1 MLKWDYKLRVD
12 LFRQIH
18 DLCTDGCVPKQL
30 MIMAFDFHNCHVKND
45 FEQFTFY
52 CVVYEMNQKTNIFL
66 VALVAFQCTIRILL
80 ISDEQVAYQPWKL
93 DENVKNRIN
102 CFYLCTILSIL
113 GWSLQFLFSWCN
125 DAYLMFRVI
134 YDVSNLNVLLF
145 LVKTWQNIL
154 IVVLLRDRD
163 YLLTQTVYKRKICW

>member
-1 MLKWDYKLRVD
+1 MIFIIVTLKMILNNA
-12 LFRQIH
+12 LF
-18 DLCTDGCVPKQL
+18 C
-30 MIMAFDFHNCHVKND
+30 
-45 FEQFTFY
+45 
-52 CVVYEMNQKTNIFL
+52 CVVYEMNQKKYNFGSIGCISMHDQNIHDL
-66 VALVAFQCTIRILL
+66 WWASSLPTVKIG
-80 ISDEQVAYQPWKL
+80 WKL
-93 DENVKNRIN
+93 KNRIN

-163 YLLTQTVYKRKICW
+163 YLFTQTVYKRKICW

>member
-1 MLKWDYKLRVD
+1 MIFIIVTLKMILNNA
-12 LFRQIH
+12 LF
-18 DLCTDGCVPKQL
+18 CC
-30 MIMAFDFHNCHVKND
+30 A
-45 FEQFTFY
+45 
-52 CVVYEMNQKTNIFL
+52 VYEMNQKMNIFL

-80 ISDEQVAYQPWKL
+80 ISDEQVDYQPWKL

-102 CFYLCTILSIL
+102 CFYLCTILSTL
-113 GWSLQFLFSWCN
+113 GWSLQFFVLMHIY

-134 YDVSNLNVLLF
+134 CVVSNLNVLFF